1 MSLRVI
7 LSTVTDPDT
16 RRMTGGIALTCLIA
30 FAFIASEI
38 WSRSFPYRS
47 ARAAVREALAD
58 PNVQVDGARI
68 VYLPSGLGYGRAD
81 QAVCGTVRGTG
92 LAFAVAEEEPGGRR
106 NRGVSWAASG
116 EGVFGVAIEGRVV
129 TDRDLALLALCHD
142 IGA

>member
-1 MSLRVI
+1 MSLLAI
-7 LSTVTDPDT
+7 LSTDPET

-30 FAFIASEI
+30 LAFVGSEI

-47 ARAAVREALAD
+47 ARAAVREALSD
-58 PNVQVDGARI
+58 PKAQVDGTRI
-68 VYLPSGLGYGRAD
+68 VYLPSRLGYGRAD

-92 LAFAVAEEEPGGRR
+92 QAFAVAEKEPGGRR

-116 EGVFGVAIEGRVV
+116 EGVFGVAIEGHAA
-129 TDRDLALLALCHD
+129 TDRDVALLALCHD